1 MNTNY
6 MNIERTE
13 YDRLKRCEI
22 ALEMLY
28 RNTFRDGMPTYIS
41 REDESAFMLV
51 YGKEIDE
58 LKSERKDMIDE
69 QTKNHLVEELKKLNP
84 TAPSEAP
91 QFPKFPNEV
100 TC

>member
-22 ALEMLY
+22 ALEILY

-58 LKSERKDMIDE
+58 LKNSR
-69 QTKNHLVEELKKLNP
+69 QTT
-84 TAPSEAP
+84 TAPAELQ
-91 QFPKFPNEV
+91 QFPQFPNEV

>member
-6 MNIERTE
+6 MNIERNE

-22 ALEMLY
+22 ALEILY

-58 LKSERKDMIDE
+58 LKNVG
-69 QTKNHLVEELKKLNP
+69 QTT
-84 TAPSEAP
+84 TAPAELPKFP
-91 QFPKFPNEV
+91 QFPNEV

>member
-6 MNIERTE
+6 MNIERSE

-22 ALEMLY
+22 ALEILY

-58 LKSERKDMIDE
+58 LKNSG
-69 QTKNHLVEELKKLNP
+69 QTT
-84 TAPSEAP
+84 TAPAEVPQLP
-91 QFPKFPNEV
+91 QFPQFPNEV

>member
-6 MNIERTE
+6 MNIERSE

-22 ALEMLY
+22 ALEILY

-41 REDESAFMLV
+41 REDESAFLLV

-58 LKSERKDMIDE
+58 LKNGE
-69 QTKNHLVEELKKLNP
+69 QTTTTQATFPEL
-84 TAPSEAP
+84 
-91 QFPKFPNEV
+91 PNEEV
-100 TC
+100 

>member
-6 MNIERTE
+6 MNIERSE

-22 ALEMLY
+22 ALEILFN
-28 RNTFRDGMPTYIS
+28 NTFREGMPTYIS

-58 LKSERKDMIDE
+58 LKNVG
-69 QTKNHLVEELKKLNP
+69 QTTKAPAEL
-84 TAPSEAP
+84 P
-91 QFPKFPNEV
+91 QFPQFPNEV